1 MLLNVA
7 AARELGGTPDTW
19 SLSGLLG
26 TKADKAGSGGAT

>member
-7 AARELGGTPDTW
+7 AALELGGKPDTW

-26 TKADKAGSGGAT
+26 QAGSSTDAGGAS